1 MFTQVIFNGTPDAN
15 HCVQGAKV
23 TGSVSGAT
31 GFIHSV
37 QNQILNLTNVVGTFQ
52 TNDNLLSTSS
62 DESDGQIK
70 TSANGALTVSRW
82 C

>member
-1 MFTQVIFNGTPDAN
+1 M
-15 HCVQGAKV
+15 VQGAKV
-23 TGSVSGAT
+23 TGTISGAT

-70 TSANGALTVSRW
+70 TSANGALTLEVVLIKEHLMKSNK
-82 C
+82 CS